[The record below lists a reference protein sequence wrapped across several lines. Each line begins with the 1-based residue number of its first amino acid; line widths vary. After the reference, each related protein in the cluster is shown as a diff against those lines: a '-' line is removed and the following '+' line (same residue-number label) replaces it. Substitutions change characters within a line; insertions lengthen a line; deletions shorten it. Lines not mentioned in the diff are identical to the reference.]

1 MLTLQ
6 EKISMAYRE
15 MGRAVIKVNEE
26 VMGEAKEKCKEV
38 YTFGVKNTNS
48 IPQEIFNKL
57 RNNEKY
63 LFLTVDKMADMGRS
77 IDTDILNPLTYRP
90 MTGSSSGGPV
100 NILKGIN
107 DFAIGTDGGGSV
119 LAPALSCNL
128 PSMIGAGLGLLTTG
142 SGKSTDNLSLVPS
155 IGVIANKLHIMLKV
169 MEELLD
175 DTLESNEKKVI
186 TVVIPKKGD
195 AQLPLQEDMHGKL
208 MQYCSKL
215 SQRSF
220 EFKEINMQG
229 MDNRNTSMDIIKKAF
244 EEEKADLILTY
255 EGPIDVFGNGETIPR
270 MFKGEAG
277 KLISENSGK
286 FLVKSANIAG
296 LTAITIPS
304 EELASG
310 FVICAPSGLDSARKA
325 VKLAKALEE
334 IIKLPE
340 VFVRYYIDKCK
351 YVEEFNWDINKSGKS
366 W

>member
-6 EKISMAYRE
+6 QKISMAYRE
-15 MGRAVIKVNEE
+15 MGRAVIRVNEE
-26 VMGEAKEKCKEV
+26 VIKEAKNKCQEV

-48 IPQEIFNKL
+48 IPPEIFNKL

-63 LFLTVDKMADMGRS
+63 LFLTIDKMADMGRS

-142 SGKSTDNLSLVPS
+142 SGKSTDNLALIPSL
-155 IGVIANKLHIMLKV
+155 GVIAKDFNIMIQV
-169 MEELLD
+169 MEDLLE
-175 DTLESNEKKVI
+175 DTLLRDENTAIKI
-186 TVVIPKKGD
+186 LIPKYGD
-195 AQLPLQEDMHGKL
+195 TNLPLNEDMHEKL
-208 MQYCSKL
+208 MGYIRNL
-215 SQRSF
+215 SDENF
-220 EFKEINMQG
+220 NFKEYNMKG
-229 MDNRNTSMDIIKKAF
+229 MDHRNASMSIIKKAF

-255 EGPIDVFGNGETIPR
+255 EGPIDVFGHGETIPR

-286 FLVKSANIAG
+286 FLIKSANIAG

-310 FVICAPSGLDSARKA
+310 FVICAPSGLEAARKA
-325 VKLAKALEE
+325 VKLAKALEK
-334 IIKLPE
+334 IVNLPE
-340 VFVRYYIDKCK
+340 VFIRYYIDKCK
-351 YVEEFNWDINKSGKS
+351 YVEGFGWDINSN
-366 W
+366 

>member
-6 EKISMAYRE
+6 QKISMAYRE
-15 MGRAVIKVNEE
+15 IGRAVVRVNEDA
-26 VMGEAKEKCKEV
+26 MKEAQNKDKEV
-38 YTFGVKNTNS
+38 YTFGVKNTSS
-48 IPQEIFNKL
+48 IPEELFSKL
-57 RNNEKY
+57 RDNKKY

-142 SGKSTDNLSLVPS
+142 SGRSTDNLSLVPS
-155 IGVIANKLHIMLKV
+155 LGIIAKNFSIMVQV
-169 MEELLD
+169 MEDLLK
-175 DTLESNEKKVI
+175 DTLVSNENKAIKVL
-186 TVVIPKKGD
+186 IPKFGD
-195 AQLPLQEDMHGKL
+195 ANLPLNEDMKEKL
-208 MQYCSKL
+208 MGYIINL
-215 SQRSF
+215 SEESF
-220 EFKEINMQG
+220 NFKEYNMKG
-229 MDNRNTSMDIIKKAF
+229 MDDRNTSKDIINKAF

-255 EGPIDVFGNGETIPR
+255 EGPIDIFGHGETIPR
-270 MFKGEAG
+270 MFSGNAG
-277 KLISENSGK
+277 KIISENSGK
-286 FLVKSANIAG
+286 FLIKSANIAG

-310 FVICAPSGLDSARKA
+310 FVICAPIGLDSARKA

-351 YVEEFNWDINKSGKS
+351 YVEEFNWDKK
-366 W
+366 